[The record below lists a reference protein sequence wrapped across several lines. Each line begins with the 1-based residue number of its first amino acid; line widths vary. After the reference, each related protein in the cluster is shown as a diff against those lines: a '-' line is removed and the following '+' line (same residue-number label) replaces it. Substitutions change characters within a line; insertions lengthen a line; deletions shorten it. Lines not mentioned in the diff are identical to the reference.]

1 MMCFVKL
8 SIVYLVAESRP
19 ARKDYNKL
27 RGDDN
32 VTKGDKDTSTTTT
45 TTNNTTATTEEH
57 LDNAPNYTNVYGV
70 NNEPQD
76 TDTDSSFTDLE
87 LDDRDE
93 FTDSDYGMVNK

>member
-1 MMCFVKL
+1 M
-8 SIVYLVAESRP
+8 
-19 ARKDYNKL
+19 

-32 VTKGDKDTSTTTT
+32 ATKDKD
-45 TTNNTTATTEEH
+45 TEEH

-93 FTDSDYGMVNK
+93 FTDSDYGMVNIKFKF